1 MMTTRPIRKFMHV
14 TYVRCSVMLWRRC
27 NTLCTSGLRITLYL
41 HIMSHMRGVGVTL
54 KQPADHR
61 NGSARR
67 LGLAR
72 PWVLARL
79 WVVAEAA
86 ACKPVTLFEYQL
98 RLG

>member
-1 MMTTRPIRKFMHV
+1 MYFRFTDNAIFAHNEP
-14 TYVRCSVMLWRRC
+14 YA
-27 NTLCTSGLRITLYL
+27 G
-41 HIMSHMRGVGVTL
+41 GVGVTL

-67 LGLAR
+67 PGLVR
-72 PWVLARL
+72 PRVLARL